1 MSTRSLIQIAQD
13 SAALEELLQE
23 SGGEL
28 DSTLETFLAEI
39 GTGLT
44 TKADSYY
51 SMMDHLGATAERYR
65 KRSEAY
71 SAAAKTAESVIERMK
86 DRIHSAM
93 QIMGK
98 TEVEGNTIRFKIQNS
113 PASLK
118 IEEGAKLPSDMTI
131 VTVTPDTTKIKAAL
145 KSGETIEGC
154 RLEQG
159 THVRSYLRK

>member
-1 MSTRSLIQIAQD
+1 MTKSLIQIAQD

-23 SGGEL
+23 TGGEL
-28 DSTLETFLAEI
+28 NETLETFLVEI
-39 GTGLT
+39 ETGLT
-44 TKADSYY
+44 TKSDNYY
-51 SMMDHLGATAERYR
+51 SMMDHLGSTAERYR

-71 SAAAKTAESVIERMK
+71 RQAAKAAENIVERMK
-86 DRIHSAM
+86 ERIHAAM

-98 TEVEGNTIRFKIQNS
+98 TEVEGKTIRFKIQNS

-118 IEEGAKLPSDMTI
+118 IDEGAKLPSEMTI

-145 KSGETIEGC
+145 KAGDTIEGC

-159 THVRSYLRK
+159 THIRSYLKK

>member
-1 MSTRSLIQIAQD
+1 MSTSLIQIAQD
-13 SAALEELLQE
+13 SAALEELLHE

-28 DSTLETFLAEI
+28 NESLETFLAEI
-39 GTGLT
+39 ETGLT
-44 TKADSYY
+44 TKADNYY
-51 SMMDHLGATAERYR
+51 SMMDHLGSTAERYR

-71 SAAAKTAESVIERMK
+71 RAAAKSAENIVERMK
-86 DRIHSAM
+86 DRIHAAM

-98 TEVEGNTIRFKIQNS
+98 TEVEGKTIRFKVQNS

-118 IEEGAKLPSDMTI
+118 IEEGAKLPADMTI

-145 KSGETIEGC
+145 KAGESVEGC

-159 THVRSYLRK
+159 THVRSYLKK

>member
-1 MSTRSLIQIAQD
+1 MSTSLIQIAQD

-28 DSTLETFLAEI
+28 SETLETFLAEI
-39 GTGLT
+39 ETGLT
-44 TKADSYY
+44 TKADNYY
-51 SMMDHLGATAERYR
+51 SMMDHLGSTAERYR

-71 SAAAKTAESVIERMK
+71 RAAAKSAENIVERMK
-86 DRIHSAM
+86 DRIHAAM

-98 TEVEGNTIRFKIQNS
+98 TEVEGKTIRFKIQNS

-118 IEEGAKLPSDMTI
+118 IAEGTVLPAEMTI
-131 VTVTPDTTKIKAAL
+131 VTVTPDAAKIKAAL
-145 KSGETIEGC
+145 KSGDTVNGC

>member
-1 MSTRSLIQIAQD
+1 MTRNLIQIAMD
-13 SAALEELLQE
+13 SAACEELLQE

-28 DSTLETFLAEI
+28 SETLETFLAEI
-39 GTGLT
+39 ETGLT
-44 TKADSYY
+44 TKADNYY
-51 SMMDHLGATAERYR
+51 SMMDHLGSTAERYR

-71 SAAAKTAESVIERMK
+71 RAAAKSAENIVERMK
-86 DRIHSAM
+86 DRIHAAM

-98 TEVEGNTIRFKIQNS
+98 TEVEGKTIRFKIQNS

-118 IEEGAKLPSDMTI
+118 IEEGAKLPPDMTI
-131 VTVTPDTTKIKAAL
+131 VTVTPDAAKIKAAL
-145 KSGETIEGC
+145 KAGELVEGC

>member
-1 MSTRSLIQIAQD
+1 MSTSLIQIAQD

-28 DSTLETFLAEI
+28 SETLEAFLSEI
-39 GTGLT
+39 ETGLT
-44 TKADSYY
+44 TKADNYY
-51 SMMDHLGATAERYR
+51 SMMDHLGSTAERYR

-71 SAAAKTAESVIERMK
+71 RQAAKSAENIVERMK
-86 DRIHSAM
+86 ERIHTAM

-98 TEVEGNTIRFKIQNS
+98 TEVEGKTIRFKIQNS

-118 IEEGAKLPSDMTI
+118 IDEGAKLPSEMTV

-145 KSGETIEGC
+145 KAGNTIPGC
-154 RLEQG
+154 SLVQG